1 MNNNERNSHVID
13 TVFVICLMFLFV
25 LCAISIIGIG
35 ASIYQKN
42 VEQMSYNYAHRIS
55 CAYITEKV
63 RQADE
68 NGGVYTDTL
77 FDKSALKL
85 QEKIGDELYDTYI
98 YEHDGYLM
106 ELFIRDDIK
115 DFYPQSGQKILKV
128 SSFEVSEVSES
139 LISATIITEDGNK
152 NNLFIAKR
160 SLKAE

>member
-85 QEKIGDELYDTYI
+85 QEKIGDELYDEMMDR
-98 YEHDGYLM
+98 YEAL
-106 ELFIRDDIK
+106 
-115 DFYPQSGQKILKV
+115 P
-128 SSFEVSEVSES
+128 
-139 LISATIITEDGNK
+139 
-152 NNLFIAKR
+152 
-160 SLKAE
+160 